1 MITSLKQLMQSSQCA
16 ENFIELNRPEHI
28 VHGEEET
35 AFSRMPSRGNHQGEL
50 RRKQPDYLRQ
60 RRIDTGRVV
69 DDVSSMAVT

>member
-1 MITSLKQLMQSSQCA
+1 MMASLKQLMQSSQCA
-16 ENFIELNRPEHI
+16 ENFIELNRPKHI
-28 VHGEEET
+28 VDGEEET
-35 AFSRMPSRGNHQGEL
+35 AFSRMLSRGNHQGEL